1 MMAQE
6 TLFSNECGD
15 IVYFR
20 QLDLYGYY
28 HRDKNDGETDDCT
41 YYFKFRDHEVIPY
54 TFYCGKPDIDIALS
68 CLDDNTRTW
77 VVDEP
82 EEFHTAEYQRYILNC
97 LYQCICTYAFE
108 RA

>member
-1 MMAQE
+1 MI

-28 HRDKNDGETDDCT
+28 HRDKDDGKTDDCT
-41 YYFKFRDHEVIPY
+41 YYFKFRNHEVIPY
-54 TFYCGKPDIDIALS
+54 MFYCGKPDMDNAAS
-68 CLDDNTRTW
+68 CLDNDIRTW
-77 VVDEP
+77 VYDEP
-82 EEFHTAEYQRYILNC
+82 EEFHTAAYQQYVLDC

-108 RA
+108 RV

>member
-1 MMAQE
+1 MTQE

-28 HRDKNDGETDDCT
+28 HRDKNDGKTDDCT

-54 TFYCGKPDIDIALS
+54 TFYDGEPDIYTALS
-68 CLDDNTRTW
+68 CLDTDTRSW
-77 VVDEP
+77 VSYEP
-82 EEFHTAEYQRYILNC
+82 EDFHTAKYQRYILNC